1 MANTIDWGQ
10 GAVNNTIGW
19 GKGKTNATNNWGSI
33 YDSTAAG
40 ETNITGSGGGGGF
53 VNEYSMSFDGID
65 EYITI
70 PTITLPTDFSIS
82 MWVKATISGSIRD
95 QVFGG
100 ASGFFVFGT
109 VVLNGGANANKMC
122 YYNGS
127 AYVALTPA
135 IIRDGNWHNIVI
147 TYNSSATN
155 LIAYTDGIETYNATY
170 DAGTNNV
177 IDRISEDT
185 YGNYWKGNL
194 DELAV
199 WTSEL
204 SASDVTSIYNGG
216 VPTDLTS
223 LSPVSWWRMGDNDT
237 WNGSTWT
244 LTDNGSGGNDAT
256 SVNMEEGDR
265 LPISPSSFS
274 LNSFSFDGVD
284 EFFNAGNDISR
295 KVQTLT
301 MSVWAKPTAFAND
314 SILLNGNPNY
324 GSQGIEIFWNF
335 NNFRVRI
342 NGTNYSIG
350 VGSGQ
355 NNWTHIAIA
364 YDGNTLKRMVNG
376 VQGADVVV
384 GATINYT
391 NYNGLKLG
399 RSVYG
404 YHIGYIDEV
413 SFWDS
418 DQSAN
423 FSTIYGNGVPTDL
436 TSLSPLNWY
445 RMGEEASW
453 NGSAWTLTD
462 QGSGGNDATS
472 INMEEADKT
481 GDQPYVI

>member
-204 SASDVTSIYNGG
+204 SASDVTTIYNGG

-223 LSPVSWWRMGDNDT
+223 LSPLSWWRMGDGDLF
-237 WNGSTWT
+237 STNWT
-244 LTDNGSGGNDAT
+244 FFDNGSGGNDGT
-256 SVNMEEGDR
+256 STTLPESSR
-265 LPISPSSFS
+265 LPITPNSYSQ
-274 LNSFSFDGVD
+274 NSFVFDGSTDLV
-284 EFFNAGNDISR
+284 NLGNDASR

-301 MSVWAKPTAFAND
+301 MSVWVKPTAFASD
-314 SILLNGNPNY
+314 PILLNGHPSY
-324 GSQGIEIFWNF
+324 GNQGIEIFWNF
-335 NNFRVRI
+335 NLFRVRI
-342 NGTNYSIG
+342 NGTSYG
-350 VGSGQ
+350 LGAGSGQ
-355 NNWTHIAIA
+355 NNWTHIVIS

-404 YHIGYIDEV
+404 YALGLIDEV
-413 SFWDS
+413 AFWDS

-423 FSTIYGNGVPTDL
+423 FSTIYGNGVPTDIL
-436 TSLSPLNWY
+436 SLSPLNYY
-445 RMGEEASW
+445 RMGE
-453 NGSAWTLTD
+453 SATWDGANWTFVD
-462 QGSGGNDATS
+462 QGSGGNDGTS
-472 INMEEADKT
+472 STLPESAKT
-481 GDQPYVI
+481 GDQPYVL